1 MHAVSKQQTM
11 VQNEMKASL
20 EMQSTTARLTALME
34 RSTPAPLDRKPGL
47 SMASIER
54 VRSTSATLR
63 RIENMQ
69 KLIGELS
76 MHEMLAD
83 EIAWFLKFS
92 PSGARKYI
100 RDLREAGVIELARY
114 VEGTATYL
122 GKAVYQLT
130 PDPER
135 VKAFLAAIVQPKR
148 EGAAPRKERPGLR
161 EQAMAGTGRHFHIL
175 ADDSHYAIR
184 VNRSP
189 VARDPLVAALF
200 GAAPSANKEHA

>member
-1 MHAVSKQQTM
+1 MQAPI
-11 VQNEMKASL
+11 QNTKPQADMTATR
-20 EMQSTTARLTALME
+20 TTAGTGLIE
-34 RSTPAPLDRKPGL
+34 RVAPQPAERAPISLAP
-47 SMASIER
+47 IER
-54 VRSTSATLR
+54 VRSTSATQR

-69 KLIGELS
+69 KLINEL
-76 MHEMLAD
+76 MDHEMLAD

-122 GKAVYQLT
+122 GKAVYQIS

-135 VKAFLAAIVQPKR
+135 VKAFLAAIAQPKR
-148 EGAAPRKERPGLR
+148 EGAPPRKERPGLR

-175 ADDSHYAIR
+175 ADDTHYAIR
-184 VNRSP
+184 VNRNP
-189 VARDPLVAALF
+189 VGRDPLVTALF
-200 GAAPSANKEHA
+200 GPAPALANKEQAPA

>member
-1 MHAVSKQQTM
+1 MQALREPQLL
-11 VQNEMKASL
+11 VQNEMKAPQPERGSKL
-20 EMQSTTARLTALME
+20 ALVE
-34 RSTPAPLDRKPGL
+34 RPVQPLDRKPGL
-47 SMASIER
+47 CMAPIER

-114 VEGTATYL
+114 IEGTATYL

-130 PDPER
+130 PDPDR

-148 EGAAPRKERPGLR
+148 EGAPPRKERPGIR
-161 EQAMAGTGRHFHIL
+161 EQSMAGAGRHFHIL
-175 ADDSHYAIR
+175 ADDTHYAIR
-184 VNRSP
+184 VNRGP
-189 VARDPLVAALF
+189 VMRDPLVAALF
-200 GAAPSANKEHA
+200 GAPQSQQKDESKP

>member
-1 MHAVSKQQTM
+1 M
-11 VQNEMKASL
+11 SL
-20 EMQSTTARLTALME
+20 
-34 RSTPAPLDRKPGL
+34 AP
-47 SMASIER
+47 IER
-54 VRSTSATLR
+54 IRSTSATQR

-69 KLIGELS
+69 KLIKELAN
-76 MHEMLAD
+76 HEMLAD

-122 GKAVYQLT
+122 GKAVYQIT

-148 EGAAPRKERPGLR
+148 EAPAARRERPSLR
-161 EQAMAGTGRHFHIL
+161 EQNMAGSGRHFHIL
-175 ADDSHYAIR
+175 ADDTHYAIR
-184 VNRSP
+184 VNRTP
-189 VARDPLVAALF
+189 VMRDPLVAALF
-200 GAAPSANKEHA
+200 GDGPAHKAEAA

>member
-1 MHAVSKQQTM
+1 MHAASKQQTL
-11 VQNEMKASL
+11 VQNEMKASP
-20 EMQSTTARLTALME
+20 EMQATTSRLTMME
-34 RSTPAPLDRKPGL
+34 RSTPAPLDRKPAL

-69 KLIGELS
+69 KLIAELTQ
-76 MHEMLAD
+76 HEMLAD

-100 RDLREAGVIELARY
+100 RDLREAGVIELSRY

-135 VKAFLAAIVQPKR
+135 IAAFLAAIAQPKR
-148 EGAAPRKERPGLR
+148 EGAPPRKERPGLR
-161 EQAMAGTGRHFHIL
+161 EQAMAGSGRHFHIL
-175 ADDSHYAIR
+175 ADDTHYAIR
-184 VNRSP
+184 VNRGP
-189 VARDPLVAALF
+189 VMRDPLVAAFRLPM
-200 GAAPSANKEHA
+200 GQQKAE